1 MTIVEVLSGP
11 EKGESWN
18 GMRYLLG
25 LSERKSR
32 EVYWT
37 HRDDHDRRAEWYGAL
52 EQHREGCCLGVEPGE
67 VLFIDDREDNIAGA
81 RT

>member
-1 MTIVEVLSGP
+1 MTTAEVLSGP

-37 HRDDHDRRAEWYGAL
+37 HRHDYDRGAL
-52 EQHREGCCLGVEPGE
+52 SGTEHWS
-67 VLFIDDREDNIAGA
+67 NIARDVA
-81 RT
+81 